1 MTSPCLPPSPFG
13 LLPSYAPAGGA
24 ARTAGTGACTA
35 ALPLTSRSPAG
46 FRGVFCGVPDCP
58 FQALITSDD
67 QSASLFGYTGQVTL
81 SGYDNMTGLGTPNGA
96 GFISALRKLES

>member
-1 MTSPCLPPSPFG
+1 
-13 LLPSYAPAGGA
+13 
-24 ARTAGTGACTA
+24 
-35 ALPLTSRSPAG
+35 LPLTSRSPAG